1 MTAIAAIQTHKISL
15 LVTDKLGTLGSFKE
29 HNVQKVFYGDNYII
43 AFAGAL
49 TPEFLD
55 YVKKNINDIAENNIT
70 SEDIIKAIKADW
82 VIINSKVIDNI
93 SCICIKNGIMSYA
106 RYSLNGMSFTQENQF
121 IGMGTGGSE
130 LASALSMA
138 FDDQDIDSLSEDEI
152 KLKAQ
157 KAMLYVSNMK
167 AGVGTDALVY
177 TQKKNNSTV
186 DANDNTFTT
195 IEFSDNIQGNRKKI
209 SAIVASSAIC
219 HDGYELSP
227 KLLIKLSD
235 DINKMPI
242 TMRLIPNGSEHHNQ
256 DEVIGEWIGA
266 KATTLGNITL
276 LKSCGY
282 VDNSLQINQN
292 LSTSILC
299 KPTEISLRKNV
310 NGGYIKSVTNAELID
325 ISITTSPLDKFCAV
339 LEASSEFDEE
349 LGGSDIIINQCTI
362 NFTDNDFDNLLN
374 KTMNTNSI
382 EETSVCDAKLQS
394 DAIKEDKAVIQ
405 CTNDIVE
412 ERVEEIAIV
421 QDTPSDNVQNEGEKL
436 NYQNIQEEN
445 SQLKAQI
452 QDYENVVGKLL
463 DERKAQEDDIKTYD
477 AILNNPQI
485 LEQIIKH
492 KK

>member
-1 MTAIAAIQTHKISL
+1 M
-15 LVTDKLGTLGSFKE
+15 
-29 HNVQKVFYGDNYII
+29 
-43 AFAGAL
+43 
-49 TPEFLD
+49 
-55 YVKKNINDIAENNIT
+55 
-70 SEDIIKAIKADW
+70 
-82 VIINSKVIDNI
+82 
-93 SCICIKNGIMSYA
+93 
-106 RYSLNGMSFTQENQF
+106 
-121 IGMGTGGSE
+121 
-130 LASALSMA
+130 
-138 FDDQDIDSLSEDEI
+138 
-152 KLKAQ
+152 
-157 KAMLYVSNMK
+157 
-167 AGVGTDALVY
+167 
-177 TQKKNNSTV
+177 
-186 DANDNTFTT
+186 
-195 IEFSDNIQGNRKKI
+195 
-209 SAIVASSAIC
+209 
-219 HDGYELSP
+219 
-227 KLLIKLSD
+227 
-235 DINKMPI
+235 
-242 TMRLIPNGSEHHNQ
+242 
-256 DEVIGEWIGA
+256 
-266 KATTLGNITL
+266 
-276 LKSCGY
+276 
-282 VDNSLQINQN
+282 
-292 LSTSILC
+292 
-299 KPTEISLRKNV
+299 
-310 NGGYIKSVTNAELID
+310 TNAELID